1 MPKSKSA
8 PDSESTSKSAL
19 DSKSAPKSKSAPLKS
34 PYSLHPGFA
43 MQTTSMAKLIERTG
57 KTLEQWIKLV
67 KKSGPPTAKGQI
79 AWLKS
84 EHGLTTNYAAWVAE
98 RAGGGGGAEDYDP
111 DALVDAMYVGKGDL
125 RPIHERLVRL
135 GLALGKDVKLCP
147 GSTIVPFYR
156 KHVFAQ
162 IKPSTKT
169 RIDLGFALGDLKA
182 KGRLIDTGGFAKKDR
197 ITHRIAITSVAEID
211 AEVERWLEKAYERD
225 A

>member
-1 MPKSKSA
+1 MPKSNSA
-8 PDSESTSKSAL
+8 PR
-19 DSKSAPKSKSAPLKS
+19 KS

-43 MQTTSMAKLIERTG
+43 MEAASVGKLLENTG
-57 KTLEQWIKLV
+57 KSLEQWIRIV
-67 KKSGPPTAKGQI
+67 NKSGPPTAKERA

-84 EHGLTTNYAAWVAE
+84 EHGFTTSYAMWVAE
-98 RAGGGGGAEDYDP
+98 RAGGGGGAENYDP
-111 DALVDAMYVGKGDL
+111 GALVDAMYAGKDAL
-125 RPIHERLVRL
+125 RPIHEKLVKL
-135 GLALGKDVKLCP
+135 GLALGKDVKICP
-147 GSTIVPFYR
+147 CSTIVPLYR

-169 RIDLGFALGDLKA
+169 RVDMGFALGDLKA

-197 ITHRIAITSVAEID
+197 ITHRIAITSMAEID

>member
-8 PDSESTSKSAL
+8 PR
-19 DSKSAPKSKSAPLKS
+19 KS

-43 MQTTSMAKLIERTG
+43 MEATSMAKLALNTG
-57 KTLEQWIKLV
+57 KTLEQWIKIV
-67 KKSGPPTAKGQI
+67 KKSGPPTAKERA

-84 EHGLTTNYAAWVAE
+84 EHGLTTNYALWVAE
-98 RAGGGGGAEDYDP
+98 RAGGGGSAEDYDP
-111 DALVDAMYVGKGDL
+111 DALVDAMYAGKEAL
-125 RPIHERLVRL
+125 RPIHERLVTL

-147 GSTIVPFYR
+147 CSTIVPFYR
-156 KHVFAQ
+156 RHVFAQ

-169 RIDLGFALGDLKA
+169 RIDFGFALGDSKA

-197 ITHRIAITSVAEID
+197 ITHKIPITSLAEID
-211 AEVERWLEKAYERD
+211 AEVERWLEKAYEQD

>member
-1 MPKSKSA
+1 MA
-8 PDSESTSKSAL
+8 N
-19 DSKSAPKSKSAPLKS
+19 SKSAPKAKATPKTNAAPKPKSASQKS

-43 MQTTSMAKLIERTG
+43 MEATSTAKLLENTG
-57 KTLEQWIKLV
+57 KSLEQWIKIV
-67 KKSGPPTAKGQI
+67 QKSGPPTAKERA

-98 RAGGGGGAEDYDP
+98 RAGGGGGADSYDP
-111 DALVDAMYVGKGDL
+111 SALVDAMYASKSDL
-125 RPIHERLVRL
+125 RPIHERLVKL
-135 GLALGKDVKLCP
+135 GLALGKDVKICP
-147 GSTIVPFYR
+147 CSTIVPFYR

-169 RIDLGFALGDLKA
+169 RIDFGFALGDLKA

-197 ITHRIAITSVAEID
+197 ITHKIEIASLADID